1 MRFFLVL
8 IAALFTLVAPA
19 SAATPDWTRTVT
31 MTPDGAYVLGNP
43 RAPTRLVE
51 YVSYT
56 CPHCAHFVAEAS
68 EPLRETW
75 VRRGLVSVELRNAIR
90 DPYDL
95 TAALLARCGGKGR
108 FFADHEALFAYHE
121 AWMAQLQAYET
132 ARAGKKI
139 TDPAAQLIDIAAG
152 TGIGDVMA
160 KRGLAPAVQRQ
171 CLADKKAMATLAA
184 MAKNAWEVRKIG
196 GTPSFAINGAIV
208 PDVHDWAN
216 LIPALPAPP
225 K

>member
-1 MRFFLVL
+1 MRFFLIL
-8 IAALFTLVAPA
+8 IAAIFALAPA
-19 SAATPDWTRTVT
+19 SAAPPDWTRTVT

-68 EPLRETW
+68 EPLREAW

-95 TAALLARCGGKGR
+95 TAALLARCGGKAR

-132 ARAGKKI
+132 ARNDKKI
-139 TDPAAQLIDIAAG
+139 TDPAAQLIDIATA
-152 TGIGDVMA
+152 TGIGDVMT
-160 KRGLAPAVQRQ
+160 KRGLAPAVQHK
-171 CLADKKAMATLAA
+171 CLADKKAMATMAA

-196 GTPSFAINGAIV
+196 GTPSFAINGTLL
-208 PDVHDWAN
+208 PDVHSWAG